1 MGMWGGE
8 LIGGKILHLIQKRFS
23 DKLLKL
29 PNVRIMKQQQG
40 DLAQMLR
47 VTSTVNGYRYFPQ
60 RCVVLCGDN
69 VKIPNKDN

>member
-1 MGMWGGE
+1 MWGGE

-29 PNVRIMKQQQG
+29 PHARLMKQRHG
-40 DLAQMLR
+40 NLAQMPR
-47 VTSTVNGYRYFPQ
+47 VTTNVDGYKYFPQ

-69 VKIPNKDN
+69 GKIPNKDN